1 MKTVWKLLLPV
12 PLALGLLAMMPQ
24 GTQGS
29 EDAAVRADVQHALQL
44 SQLQYIDLS
53 GKTVALAAR
62 NMLEVRLIDN
72 AGEHLRLEIFYEN
85 GDYSL
90 IDVQGFHVI
99 RAGQDV
105 QEVRFTRTKK
115 ERLIFPMLR

>member
-24 GTQGS
+24 GAQGA
-29 EDAAVRADVQHALQL
+29 EDPAAKTDILRVLQL
-44 SQLQYIDLS
+44 SQLQYVDLA
-53 GKTVALAAR
+53 GKTVALPAR
-62 NMLEVRLIDN
+62 SMLEVRLVDD
-72 AGEHLRLEIFYEN
+72 ASDRLRLEIFYEN

-90 IDVQGFHVI
+90 IDVQGFHII

-105 QEVRFTRTKK
+105 QEVRFVRTKK
-115 ERLIFPMLR
+115 ERLAFPLLR

>member
-1 MKTVWKLLLPV
+1 MRTVWKLLLPV

-24 GTQGS
+24 GVQGS
-29 EDAAVRADVQHALQL
+29 EDAATKADVQRVLQL
-44 SQLQYIDLS
+44 SQLQYVDLA

-62 NMLEVRLIDN
+62 NMLEVRLVDN

-90 IDVQGFHVI
+90 VDVQGFHVI
-99 RAGQDV
+99 RTGQDV

-115 ERLIFPMLR
+115 ERLAFPMLR